1 MGVKLNKELAV
12 FGVILFTLGWMS
24 SIAFPY
30 IFDSLSNANNNLQ
43 PITSNTQILQ
53 SSSSRDKPSPSNWI
67 KNSQIYVFSDEVVLK
82 IKNAKWAVFTDTKS
96 MDPVIDSTSK
106 AIQTIPENEND
117 IHVGDIVAYK
127 SSYENETVTHRVA
140 EIGNDSK
147 GWYAMLKGD
156 NNKYPDPEKVR
167 FWQITG
173 VVVAII
179 Y

>member
-1 MGVKLNKELAV
+1 MNKKAAIFAV
-12 FGVILFTLGWMS
+12 MLFALGWVSSIMYTEIMS
-24 SIAFPY
+24 SSGSADHPV
-30 IFDSLSNANNNLQ
+30 S
-43 PITSNTQILQ
+43 TQ
-53 SSSSRDKPSPSNWI
+53 SSVVDLQKLQGSASRDKPSPSNWV
-67 KNSQIYVFSDEVVLK
+67 KNSQINVFNDEVVLK

-106 AIQTIPENEND
+106 AIQIIPENKTD

-127 SSYENETVTHRVA
+127 SSYEDGTVTHRVT

-147 GWYAMLKGD
+147 GWYAIFKGD

-167 FWQITG
+167 FKQITG
-173 VVVAII
+173 IVVAII

>member
-1 MGVKLNKELAV
+1 MNKKAAIFAV
-12 FGVILFTLGWMS
+12 MLFALGWVSSIMYAGIMS
-24 SIAFPY
+24 SSSPV
-30 IFDSLSNANNNLQ
+30 DQ
-43 PITSNTQILQ
+43 PVSTQ
-53 SSSSRDKPSPSNWI
+53 SSVVDLQKLQGSASRDKPSPSNWI
-67 KNSQIYVFSDEVVLK
+67 KNDQIYVFSDEVVLK
-82 IKNAKWAVFTDTKS
+82 IKDAKWAIFTDTKS

-106 AIQTIPENEND
+106 AIQIIPENEND

-127 SSYENETVTHRVA
+127 SSYENGTVTHRVA
-140 EIGNDSK
+140 EIGHDSK

-167 FWQITG
+167 FEQITR